1 MKLICKRTFFKKNL
15 NYYPVNGK
23 LYGNEYV
30 AFKNGKIYQ
39 YKEPEDYEKAV
50 GVYLIVESERKDF
63 WLPVK
68 KSEFDKYFI
77 NLEEIRNKK
86 IDEILN
92 RQ

>member
-1 MKLICKRTFFKKNL
+1 LKLLCKRTFFKENL
-15 NYYPVNGK
+15 NFYPVEGK

-30 AFKNGKIYQ
+30 AFQNGKIYQ
-39 YKEPEDYEKAV
+39 YKEPEDYEKSV

-68 KSEFDKYFI
+68 KSEFDKHFI
-77 NLEEIRNKK
+77 NLEENRNRK